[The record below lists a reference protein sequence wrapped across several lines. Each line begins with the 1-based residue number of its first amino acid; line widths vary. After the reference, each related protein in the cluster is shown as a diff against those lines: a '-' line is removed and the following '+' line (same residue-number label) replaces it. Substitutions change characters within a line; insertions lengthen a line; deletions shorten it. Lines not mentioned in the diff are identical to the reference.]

1 MTLVLDSGWAWT
13 FVVKIIKGRHRL
25 HITSVLDTPSV
36 INEIPSSEIQ
46 KRTSKNIVYKNDAWP
61 PNKTQVLFDVA
72 SDNTVIKLQHDKLKM
87 HVQYVNT
94 VVISLYSIYGLHFTQ
109 NSPIQSDVR
118 CIIHH
123 LLCSVVFKNSKGSHL
138 FLSFNFWFFGL

>member
-36 INEIPSSEIQ
+36 IYEIPSSEIQ

-72 SDNTVIKLQHDKLKM
+72 SDKMSAVNTVIKLQHDKLKM
-87 HVQYVNT
+87 LVQYT
-94 VVISLYSIYGLHFTQ
+94 IQLSYISLYSIYGLHFTQ
-109 NSPIQSDVR
+109 NSPIQSDSR

-123 LLCSVVFKNSKGSHL
+123 LLCSVVFKNLKGSHL
-138 FLSFNFWFFGL
+138 F